1 MRVSIVLGL
10 MTFAASSLAAQHQEH
25 QAEGQAKGQMQM
37 QGQMQMAG
45 QEHLPGPLRAYAPFA
60 PEKVLA
66 ASETLG
72 LSAEQTAKL
81 KAIAEWARKANEQA
95 HAPAHAAM
103 MSARDELAKASPDT
117 AVVRLQIAAHAT
129 AEGNMQ
135 WLQLSAALQVQAV
148 LTAEQRAKVT
158 AQ

>member
-1 MRVSIVLGL
+1 MRVSILLGL
-10 MTFAASSLAAQHQEH
+10 LTFTASSLAAQHQGH
-25 QAEGQAKGQMQM
+25 QPEGPGKGQMQM
-37 QGQMQMAG
+37 QGQMQMGA
-45 QEHLPGPLRAYAPFA
+45 QEQLPGPLRVYAPFA

-66 ASETLG
+66 A
-72 LSAEQTAKL
+72 AEPLALTEGQTAKL
-81 KAIAEWARKANEQA
+81 KAIAEWARKANAEA

-117 AVVRLQIAAHAT
+117 AVVRMMIVTHAT

-135 WLQLSAALQVQAV
+135 WIQVSAALQVQAV

-158 AQ
+158 AK